1 MTHPRNAP
9 PERANTAGAGAEKA
23 AFLRDLRALRDQAGL
38 GPRDLAARAHFPE
51 ATLVTA
57 EAGPGLPRLPVVQA
71 YARGWGAPGLEWEG
85 RWPRLTSSDTVTDTG
100 DSGSALPTRAPAA
113 SRASARVTPFP

>member
-9 PERANTAGAGAEKA
+9 AEGAGADKA

-51 ATLVTA
+51 NTLVTA
-57 EAGPGLPRLPVVQA
+57 
-71 YARGWGAPGLEWEG
+71 
-85 RWPRLTSSDTVTDTG
+85 
-100 DSGSALPTRAPAA
+100 
-113 SRASARVTPFP
+113 